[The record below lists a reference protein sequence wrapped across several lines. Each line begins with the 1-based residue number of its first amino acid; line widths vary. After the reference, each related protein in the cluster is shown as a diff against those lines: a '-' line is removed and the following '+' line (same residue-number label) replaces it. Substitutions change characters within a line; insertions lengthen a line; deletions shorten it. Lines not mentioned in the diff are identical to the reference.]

1 MARPALINQSRA
13 LLSWPQRGYYLKEKV
28 EKFRFNDSNQVVKAC
43 FAFLFAS
50 ASAFAQTNFPPA
62 PVSSTNENIAVMQHV
77 EELRARCINDRR
89 IICGKII
96 KMLPEGIVVD
106 SGYTNLMRAP
116 LNQAWLIPGTAA
128 AERATNF
135 VEGAAADAICLGQVY
150 LIDLPRPPR
159 GTKPKLFDYV
169 VLEGFPMGKFTYT
182 SVGDVH
188 HTIRQ
193 FSNKVTTAIRWTYGQ
208 EVEEQ
213 ERTKEPPTL

>member
-1 MARPALINQSRA
+1 
-13 LLSWPQRGYYLKEKV
+13 LKEKV
-28 EKFRFNDSNQVVKAC
+28 EKCRFNGSNTVVKFC
-43 FAFLFAS
+43 FAFVFAA
-50 ASAFAQTNFPPA
+50 ASVFAQTNPPPA
-62 PVSSTNENIAVMQHV
+62 LDSSTNENIAVMQHV
-77 EELRARCINDRR
+77 EELRARCISNRR

-106 SGYTNLMRAP
+106 SGYTNLMRSP
-116 LNQAWLIPGTAA
+116 LNQSWLIPGTVAA
-128 AERATNF
+128 QRETNVVERATPDS
-135 VEGAAADAICLGQVY
+135 VCMGQVY

-182 SVGDVH
+182 SVGSVR

-208 EVEEQ
+208 EVEE
-213 ERTKEPPTL
+213 ETKSPPKS